1 MNGELDNG
9 NDNNFLLIVLIEK
22 NKPCVLLNNI
32 VYYTQEY
39 LIHIY

>member
-9 NDNNFLLIVLIEK
+9 NDNNFLLIVLIK

-32 VYYTQEY
+32 VYYTQED
-39 LIHIY
+39 LVHIY